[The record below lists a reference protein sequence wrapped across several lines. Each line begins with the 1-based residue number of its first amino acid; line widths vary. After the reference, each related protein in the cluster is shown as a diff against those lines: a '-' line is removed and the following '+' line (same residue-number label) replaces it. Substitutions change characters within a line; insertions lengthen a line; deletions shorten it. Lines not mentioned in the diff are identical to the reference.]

1 MPLSDIERKLIELMV
16 RDVLGTLQ
24 PVLDR
29 IARVVEETTRKNT
42 VLAET
47 CIRLHQEN
55 VELRSA
61 ALTSASRT
69 LQ

>member
-1 MPLSDIERKLIELMV
+1 MIELMV
-16 RDVLGTLQ
+16 RDVLATLQ

-47 CIRLHQEN
+47 CIRLHGEN
-55 VELRSA
+55 VELRRA
-61 ALTSASRT
+61 ALGSSSRT
-69 LQ
+69 MQ